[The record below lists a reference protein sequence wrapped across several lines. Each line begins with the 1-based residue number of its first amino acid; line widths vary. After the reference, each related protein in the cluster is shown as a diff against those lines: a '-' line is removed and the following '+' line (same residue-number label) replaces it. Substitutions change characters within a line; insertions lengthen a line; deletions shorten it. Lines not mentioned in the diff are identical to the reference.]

1 VKIFRVRSFCIFI
14 RLKFNRETEKEMRK
28 SKTTDRNETAVAIA
42 SDHAGY
48 EMKEHLK
55 KYLQEKSI
63 EVVDLSAPQYDVS
76 DDYPVF
82 GFKLAKA
89 IASGEYK
96 RGILLCGTGLGIS
109 MAANRIRGVRAALCT
124 SAELAHM
131 AREHNDANV
140 VVVGGRTTTR
150 ETAEKIVDTW
160 LTGTFAGDRH
170 AKRVA
175 MLDDVPKL

>member
-1 VKIFRVRSFCIFI
+1 MTSMKQ
-14 RLKFNRETEKEMRK
+14 TEKKRE
-28 SKTTDRNETAVAIA
+28 SIVIA

-55 KYLQEKSI
+55 SYLGSKGI
-63 EVVDLSAPQYDVS
+63 AVADLSAPEYDAK

-89 IASGEYK
+89 VASGEYAK
-96 RGILLCGTGLGIS
+96 GILLCGTGLGIS

-124 SAELAHM
+124 SPELAHM

-160 LTGTFAGDRH
+160 LESEFSGNRH

-175 MLDDVPKL
+175 MLDEVPEK

>member
-1 VKIFRVRSFCIFI
+1 MQENK
-14 RLKFNRETEKEMRK
+14 N
-28 SKTTDRNETAVAIA
+28 TDRNDTSVAIA

-48 EMKEHLK
+48 ELKEHLK
-55 KYLQEKSI
+55 KYLLNKGI
-63 EVVDLSAPQYDVS
+63 EVVDLSAPHYDAA
-76 DDYPVF
+76 DDYPEL

-124 SAELAHM
+124 SAKLAHM

-140 VVVGGRTTTR
+140 VVVGGRTTTP

-175 MLDDVPKL
+175 MLDDVPDS